1 MVDRYRG
8 RAALRPSVFSCL
20 SKPWRRGGDFWSRR
34 VLGAALL
41 PTLWPYGTVLYFEI
55 DSYQEVDISNVIH
68 VDVLIILVVHVARP
82 LALVGVLN
90 SASLI
95 VVFACVLWCVS
106 AYLHCITCITYSK

>member
-1 MVDRYRG
+1 MTTIIEHD
-8 RAALRPSVFSCL
+8 
-20 SKPWRRGGDFWSRR
+20 SRKQPANEDKK
-34 VLGAALL
+34 L
-41 PTLWPYGTVLYFEI
+41 
-55 DSYQEVDISNVIH
+55 EVITSPF
-68 VDVLIILVVHVARP
+68 ILVCGFGRGLNKAIRP